1 MILIHLIFSRFVAG
15 IMNRE
20 KMHGFELMLWRLC
33 RGNVFLKTAE
43 IPEAIE
49 DAQTVKNYFNYYLAD

>member
-1 MILIHLIFSRFVAG
+1 
-15 IMNRE
+15 MNRE
-20 KMHGFELMLWRLC
+20 KIHGFELMLWRLC

-49 DAQTVKNYFNYYLAD
+49 DAQTVKNYKTKILIIEQLKMLKIRQAYQK

>member
-1 MILIHLIFSRFVAG
+1 MIG

-20 KMHGFELMLWRLC
+20 KCHSFELMLWRLC

-43 IPEAIE
+43 IDEPIE
-49 DAQTVKNYFNYYLAD
+49 DSQTVIF